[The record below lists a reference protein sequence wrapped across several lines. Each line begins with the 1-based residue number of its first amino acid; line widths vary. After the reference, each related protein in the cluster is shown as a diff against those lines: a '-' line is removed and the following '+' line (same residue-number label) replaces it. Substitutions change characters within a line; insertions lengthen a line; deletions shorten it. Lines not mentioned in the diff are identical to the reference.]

1 MRKVD
6 PHILDSHN
14 GPRQVTR
21 NSRGSGNGTAPKPW
35 YSLREGRPLTLM
47 ASMTGSY
54 RSGKPGNRNTMQWT
68 SSASCSRQLV
78 PEFESS
84 LTREATMG
92 GM

>member
-1 MRKVD
+1 MGVVTNLSKAQSDTLVKVEC
-6 PHILDSHN
+6 
-14 GPRQVTR
+14 
-21 NSRGSGNGTAPKPW
+21 GSSGGL
-35 YSLREGRPLTLM
+35 SLTLM

-78 PEFESS
+78 PELESS
-84 LTREATMG
+84 LSREATMG

>member
-1 MRKVD
+1 MEA
-6 PHILDSHN
+6 
-14 GPRQVTR
+14 T
-21 NSRGSGNGTAPKPW
+21 PKPW
-35 YSLREGRPLTLM
+35 YSLREGCPLTLM